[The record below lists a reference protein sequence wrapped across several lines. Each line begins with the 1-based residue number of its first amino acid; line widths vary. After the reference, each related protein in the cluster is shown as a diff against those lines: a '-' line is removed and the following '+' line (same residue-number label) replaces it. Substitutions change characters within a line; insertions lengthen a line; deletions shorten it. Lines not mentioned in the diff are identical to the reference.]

1 MQHHRRGYNN
11 IPSFLQRTAPI
22 AHSLCEGW
30 TPHDLHILVTAPFCC
45 DRTSRAAYEQTFAP
59 WQQVTIEFTCH
70 DHSIIACSRHIYVWC
85 CSSRT
90 SCWWWIT
97 QSTQHHWKGCNTSLQ
112 RDDCIPNKLVTMS
125 VAKGRASPPWKNFLP
140 FWKMSWTYCM
150 HNHCFRACYRCKIWA
165 SLRKLFALPWC
176 PKLVTGLRVKC
187 CLVTTVS
194 FATQLS
200 LFTIAFFRFNIKF

>member
-1 MQHHRRGYNN
+1 MIYNLFSLLMGGWCILSSPLVSPACCWVPFRLCKHHLSNILFQHQSNSQAELSKPTRENFKISKRKRTRGPFEYIPIYQSSLQCDVC
-11 IPSFLQRTAPI
+11 IPS
-22 AHSLCEGW
+22 H
-30 TPHDLHILVTAPFCC
+30 
-45 DRTSRAAYEQTFAP
+45 
-59 WQQVTIEFTCH
+59 
-70 DHSIIACSRHIYVWC
+70 
-85 CSSRT
+85 
-90 SCWWWIT
+90 
-97 QSTQHHWKGCNTSLQ
+97 
-112 RDDCIPNKLVTMS
+112 LVTML
-125 VAKGRASPPWKNFLP
+125 VTKGRTSPPWKNFLP

-165 SLRKLFALPWC
+165 PLRKLFALPWC